1 MIFFLISF
9 SILALI
15 YGYIGWRIIVPAKLG
30 ASLNAI
36 LWTLLIVFLL
46 IPHISISLRIYGY
59 RFFFNDLLTWIA
71 YLSLGF
77 FTVVFPLL
85 LVRDVGLIA
94 AGSVKKTFALVRSVT
109 VKEEKPAG
117 FSDPDRRRFFLHV
130 INMGIL
136 GVSGILCGYG
146 LYEARRCAR
155 IVKVAVPVR
164 NLPEDLEKLRIV
176 QITDIHVSP
185 TIKRDYVQAIVDQVN
200 RLSPD
205 IIIFTG
211 DLADGSVR
219 DMRNEVAPLAELS
232 APYGCYFVTGNHE
245 YYSGAEDWVE
255 EVKRLGFTVLL
266 NEHRIIRYGKGRI
279 LLAGVTDYHA
289 GQFLNSHKSSPKISL
304 SGAPQSDVKLLMAH
318 QPRSVFS
325 AAREGFDSQV
335 SGHTHGGQY
344 FPWTYLVGL
353 QQPYTAGLHQHGKT
367 WIYVSRGT
375 GYWGPPFRIGV
386 PSEITVITLTGKNRA

>member
-1 MIFFLISF
+1 MIFFIISF
-9 SILALI
+9 SFLAFI
-15 YGYIGWRIIVPAKLG
+15 YGYIGWRIIVPAQFTP
-30 ASLNAI
+30 SLNAL
-36 LWTLLIVFLL
+36 LWTLLILFLI
-46 IPHISISLRIYGY
+46 IPHISISLRIYGHS
-59 RFFFNDLLTWIA
+59 FIWTDLLTWIV

-85 LVRDVGLIA
+85 LVRDVGIIA
-94 AGSVKKTFALVRSVT
+94 AGSIRKTFALVRSVA
-109 VKEEKPAG
+109 VNEKKPAELA
-117 FSDPDRRRFFLHV
+117 DPDRRRFFLHV
-130 INMGIL
+130 MNMGIL

-155 IVKVAVPVR
+155 IARVTVPVR

-185 TIKRDYVQAIVDQVN
+185 TIKRDYVQAIVDRVN
-200 RLSPD
+200 TLSPD

-211 DLADGSVR
+211 DIADGSVQ
-219 DMRNEVAPLAELS
+219 DMRNETAPLAELS

-245 YYSGAEDWVE
+245 YYSGVENWVK

-266 NEHRIIRYGKGRI
+266 NEHRIIQHGQGRL
-279 LLAGVTDYHA
+279 LLAGVTDYNA
-289 GQFLNSHKSSPKISL
+289 GRFLNSHKSSPEASL

-325 AAREGFDSQV
+325 AAREGFDIQI

-344 FPWTYLVGL
+344 FPWNFLVGI
-353 QQPYTAGLHQHGKT
+353 QQPYTAGLYKHGET

-386 PSEITVITLTGKNRA
+386 PSEITLITLTGKDSA